1 MYVRSGPHVMFQVK
15 DKQKLIAQKQGA
27 HHLPL
32 FLSISPYVQL
42 H

>member
-27 HHLPL
+27 HHLPF
-32 FLSISPYVQL
+32 FLSMSPYVQL

>member
-15 DKQKLIAQKQGA
+15 DKQKLIAQKQGTCTT
-27 HHLPL
+27 LPI
-32 FLSISPYVQL
+32 FLPMFQL